1 MELRQLRYFLK
12 AGELLHFTRAAEAV
26 NISQSTLSQQIRQ
39 LEDEL
44 GTPLFDRIGKRVL
57 LTEAGTR
64 FLVYARQTVA
74 SADSG
79 LEILRDL
86 AGLETGDLR
95 IGVTYTLRTL
105 LTPALVAFSTAFPGV
120 YINILFATSEEL
132 AEKLLAA
139 EIDLALS
146 FREGGI
152 RDDSF
157 DSEPLFESRMALI
170 AAEGTE
176 WTDRQQVTL
185 PEIGG
190 LPLVLPVRGYSTRQ
204 FLNQAFAEADVRP
217 NIRMELNDIPTL
229 LDLVRTGHWHT
240 ILSMATVTGQSGLT
254 AIPIEGAGMNRQASL
269 VWLRSAY
276 RKKAALRLSELLTG
290 PHV

>member
-1 MELRQLRYFLK
+1 MTTS
-12 AGELLHFTRAAEAV
+12 AMPAV
-26 NISQSTLSQQIRQ
+26 SSAS
-39 LEDEL
+39 
-44 GTPLFDRIGKRVL
+44 GS
-57 LTEAGTR
+57 
-64 FLVYARQTVA
+64 VA
-74 SADSG
+74 S
-79 LEILRDL
+79 
-86 AGLETGDLR
+86 
-95 IGVTYTLRTL
+95 V
-105 LTPALVAFSTAFPGV
+105 ST
-120 YINILFATSEEL
+120 S
-132 AEKLLAA
+132 
-139 EIDLALS
+139 
-146 FREGGI
+146 
-152 RDDSF
+152 
-157 DSEPLFESRMALI
+157 LI
-170 AAEGTE
+170 TAEGTE
-176 WTDRQQVTL
+176 WTDRQQITL